1 MSSDIAVPYD
11 RTAERPGVETLPP
24 EVRAVVERELG
35 GAIVSAPT
43 AGGGF
48 TGGFAAVVTSDEGR
62 SMFVKAAGPDKPHVL
77 GSYRR
82 EAEINVALPEGLPAP
97 KMLFSTEAADWAVLG
112 FEHVAGRA
120 PTLPMPPED
129 LDVMLAAW
137 AEAAEMLT
145 PVPATLTTAGIKTLV
160 EDAGDQFHNFTR
172 VAAGEAPLSPA
183 VPPERLDELAAL
195 ELGVFPAVA
204 ADAVTHGD
212 LRPDNM
218 ILGEGRAWI
227 CDWNW
232 PTVAAPFFDTVFLL
246 ITAHGDGHDAERLFF
261 AHPTAKG
268 VTGEQLDAVLAAGA
282 GYYLDRAQ
290 QNPIPG
296 VSSYLRRH
304 QRWCGEAALA
314 WLATRHGW

>member
-11 RTAERPGVETLPP
+11 RTAERPGAESLPS
-24 EVRAVVERELG
+24 EVRVLIERELKG
-35 GAIVSAPT
+35 PIASAPP

-48 TGGFAAVVTSDEGR
+48 TGGFAAVVSSAEGR
-62 SMFVKAAGPDKPHVL
+62 SLFVKAAGPDKPHVE

-82 EAEINVALPEGLPAP
+82 EAEINRALPEGLPAP
-97 KMLFSTEAADWAVLG
+97 EMLFAEDAGDWIVLG
-112 FEHVAGRA
+112 FEAVEGRA
-120 PTLPMPPED
+120 PTLPMAPAD
-129 LDVMLAAW
+129 LDVMLDAW
-137 AEAAEMLT
+137 ARAAEALT
-145 PVPATLTTAGIKTLV
+145 PVSDALRAVGIKTLV
-160 EDAGDQFHNFTR
+160 EDAGDQFGNFGNA
-172 VAAGEAPLSPA
+172 AAGEAPIHRA
-183 VPPERLDELAAL
+183 VPLDRLGELAEL
-195 ELGVFPAVA
+195 EKGIFAAVA

-218 ILGEGRAWI
+218 ILGASGALI

-232 PTVAAPFFDTVFLL
+232 PTIAAPWFDTVFML

-261 AHPTAKG
+261 AHPTAAG
-268 VTGEQLDAVLAAGA
+268 VTDEQLDAVIAAAA

-304 QRWCGEAALA
+304 QSWCGEAALA
-314 WLATRHGW
+314 WLANRRGW